1 MANLKAG
8 RVADMANS
16 MAAAIEQA
24 MQDEWL
30 VVKGHPLPGPAGE
43 VDRQILFVAVARGVL
58 RYLHEHRTE
67 IATTAVLG
75 DVAHEHTLDFT
86 YE

>member
-1 MANLKAG
+1 MTNLKAG

-30 VVKGHPLPGPAGE
+30 VVKGHPLPAPVGE

-58 RYLHEHRTE
+58 RYLHEHRTDIE
-67 IATTAVLG
+67 TTSVLG
-75 DVAHEHTLDFT
+75 DLSHQHTLEFT